1 MLALLKIP
9 AWAAAPAAGLA
20 TAAAVAGIVVWRAS
34 NLDIR
39 AAATSPAASA
49 GRATVPVETLPAKPL
64 PAITLPDAPLHA
76 APKAAAPAEVAAE
89 KAATPAFDIVRVE
102 PGGDTLVAGRGAAG
116 ASIALVDTGGQVLAQ
131 GKIDKGGQFVLLPGT
146 LPQGDHLLSL
156 RMAATDQKP
165 VTSQQDVAVSVAD
178 ASHGGVLVALAEPGK
193 PTVILS
199 DKASPPVAAVVA
211 APLPADVAVVKSQ
224 AATSATSVD
233 PQPSPAQPA
242 IEPPQPKPAAAVVA
256 PVPEPPAAD
265 VETAPLIPPRVPAAV
280 AVLPA
285 VPTIAIRTVEVE
297 AGSGFF
303 ATGQAAP
310 GADVRLYLNGSFV
323 AALKADSS
331 GHWSLKISR
340 GMKAGHYFVRAD
352 RLAAADGSVLARAE
366 VPFDY
371 PANATGFL
379 AKKLFASKVAAP
391 PANPAIAGDQAES
404 QVSARVQD
412 SRNLDLAKPDLARPD
427 LAKPDLAKPD
437 LTNLRAVADQ
447 PPAVAASGPQAKNSA
462 DIVVRELQTATVLR
476 GDSLWRISRK
486 SLGKGIRYTQI
497 YEANTRQIRNPRL
510 IYIGQVLVMPV
521 SPMP

>member
-49 GRATVPVETLPAKPL
+49 GHATVPVETLPAKPL
-64 PAITLPDAPLHA
+64 PAITLPDAPLHE

-211 APLPADVAVVKSQ
+211 APLPADVAAPASQ
-224 AATSATSVD
+224 AADTAAL
-233 PQPSPAQPA
+233 QPSPAQPVV
-242 IEPPQPKPAAAVVA
+242 EPPLPKPAAAVVA

-352 RLAAADGSVLARAE
+352 QLAAADGSVLARAE

-391 PANPAIAGDQAES
+391 PASPAIAGDQAEN

-412 SRNLDLAKPDLARPD
+412 SRNLDLAKPDLAKPD

-437 LTNLRAVADQ
+437 LPNLRAVADQ